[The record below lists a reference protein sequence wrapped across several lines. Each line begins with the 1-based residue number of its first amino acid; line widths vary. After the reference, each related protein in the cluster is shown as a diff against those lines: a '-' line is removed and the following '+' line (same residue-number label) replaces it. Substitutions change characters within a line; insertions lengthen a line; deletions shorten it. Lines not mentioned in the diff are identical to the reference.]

1 MLRTKLRNRFSK
13 KRILE
18 PRTIAEEYSY
28 QYCQKSQAK
37 LLRKFRFKR
46 HINDNRKFWATAK
59 PLFFNKIKSVEN
71 IL

>member
-1 MLRTKLRNRFSK
+1 MLRTKLRKRFSK

-28 QYCQKSQAK
+28 QSSQAK
-37 LLRKFRFKR
+37 LLRTFRFKR
-46 HINDNRKFWATAK
+46 HINNNRKFWATAK